1 MIIHSPVISG
11 SLTFAEG
18 ATFTL
23 PDNGIYS
30 GSFSGSFQGDGSSL
44 TFGGTNIVSS
54 SEQLSLEFLD
64 TLGDGVVSGSS
75 QIEFND
81 INNNPFTQGASS
93 VTVSKSIVPNSLTLD
108 LGSLSNPFRDLY
120 LSSASLFVDGTQ
132 VISSNTN
139 ELIITTD
146 ANQSLKLVETGA
158 DTVQIQTENGDITL
172 TSSGTGNIELD
183 APIQIVAGN
192 QILSSDGNA
201 IQFGEDIDVDGDLNV
216 QGNITLTGT
225 VDTVDIAQLRIDVD
239 GILDGA
245 AADKNSFAEIVSLI
259 NSVDTTNDEA
269 FASHYTSSNQRLDS
283 LEGFTSSIDTTI
295 KTKLNADAVVSSSAQ
310 ISFNSVDSNPFQGGS
325 SNDITASGHLVPS
338 QHETY
343 DLGSPVLRWRDLY
356 LSGSTIDLGGTLITR
371 DASGDV
377 ELLDST
383 TRTLKKVIVEELQ
396 IGSGDN
402 ARKIKID
409 ESGSIQFADKNDV
422 TKTDA
427 ISSVASL
434 GLGLPLPGDGVDTL
448 GTRVSNLEGTDIV
461 ITLSGDVS
469 GTGTINNLSD
479 VSITTTIADDSHNH
493 TISNVDGLQT
503 ALDGKQAV
511 GSYVTTDSA
520 QALSSAG
527 DALTFATNV
536 LTLTRG
542 DGSTDTVDLSA
553 FLDDTNLVTSVAGK
567 QGVVTLDTG
576 DVSEGSNLYYT
587 DNRVKAVLDSETVI
601 SSSAQITI
609 TESQISDLAHYT
621 DSDVKLKLNADEVVS
636 GSADEVRS
644 FLNVQNGATDDQ
656 TGAEIKSALF
666 GESDT
671 NNLTDALLSKLNGIE
686 ASADVTD
693 TDNVVAALTAGTN
706 ITIAADGTIS
716 STDTDTQLSNEQV
729 QDIVGGML
737 TGNTETG
744 ITVTYQDE
752 DGTLDFVVASQTDE
766 NFTTTLK
773 NKLDG
778 IESGATGDQ
787 SASEIKSLYEGNSN
801 TNAFTDALLS
811 KLNGIE
817 AGATADQTSEEIQD
831 IVGGMVSS
839 NTESGIAVTYDDTN
853 GKLNFSV
860 SSQTDENFT
869 TTLKNKL
876 DGIES
881 GANVTDAANV
891 DAAGAVM
898 NSDTST
904 AAMSFVIDEDNMA
917 SNSATKVPTQQ
928 SVKTYVDNEI
938 DILIGGAPGA
948 LDTLNELAAA
958 INDDSSYASTITT
971 QLGTKA
977 NSSVT
982 ITAGNGLTG
991 GGNLTTNRELAMS
1004 GTYSGTFAV
1013 TGNITATGDVIAY
1026 ASSDRRL
1033 KDNIVNIENPIEK
1046 VQKLNGVTWDWNDN
1060 ADELQKS
1067 TPTVG
1072 VIAQEVEEVL
1082 PQLVNTRDNGYK
1094 AVDYAKLTGLLI
1106 EAIKDQQKQI
1116 DELKSRLQ

>member
-30 GSFSGSFQGDGSSL
+30 GSFSGSFQGDGSNL
-44 TFGGTNIVSS
+44 VFGGTNIVSS
-54 SEQLSLEFLD
+54 SAQLSLEFLD

-93 VTVSKSIVPNSLTLD
+93 VGISKSIIPDSLTLD
-108 LGSLSNPFRDLY
+108 LGSAAYPFRDLY
-120 LSSASLFVDGTQ
+120 LSSASLYVDGTQ

-146 ANQSLKLVETGA
+146 TNQSLKLVETGA
-158 DTVQIQTENGDITL
+158 DTVQIQTENGDITF
-172 TSSGTGNIELD
+172 TSTGTGNIELD

-245 AADKNSFAEIVSLI
+245 AADKDSFAEIVELI

-295 KTKLNADAVVSSSAQ
+295 KTKLNADTVVSSSAQ
-310 ISFNSVDSNPFQGGS
+310 ISFNSVDSNPFQGGN

-409 ESGSIQFADKNDV
+409 EAGSIQFADKNDV
-422 TKTDA
+422 AKSDA
-427 ISSVASL
+427 ISNVASL
-434 GLGLPLPGDGVDTL
+434 GLGLPLPGDGTDTL

-636 GSADEVRS
+636 GSAAEVRS

-787 SASEIKSLYEGNSN
+787 SASEIKTAYESNSN

-839 NTESGIAVTYDDTN
+839 NTESGIAVTYDDTS

-869 TTLKNKL
+869 TALKNKL

-971 QLGTKA
+971 QLGT
-977 NSSVT
+977 
-982 ITAGNGLTG
+982 NGLTG
-991 GGNLTTNRELAMS
+991 GGNLTANRTISMS

-1067 TPTVG
+1067 TPNVG

>member
-310 ISFNSVDSNPFQGGS
+310 ISFNSVDSNPFQGG

-778 IESGATGDQ
+778 IESDATGDQ
-787 SASEIKSLYEGNSN
+787 SASEIKTAYESNSN

-831 IVGGMVSS
+831 IVGDMVSS

-860 SSQTDENFT
+860 SSQTDNNFT
-869 TTLKNKL
+869 TALKNKL